1 MQVSAV
7 PVAVFR
13 CSTPPE
19 HVVTEP
25 SMMKL
30 HEGTTWVVMLRCG
43 FWGWVSHLP
52 VLWRLFRWLDNRRLV
67 RSWMERQ
74 GRQVNIGD
82 VPQFVVDIDPEA
94 LIITVDLPIDAE
106 ALTALMEGGP

>member
-1 MQVSAV
+1 
-7 PVAVFR
+7 
-13 CSTPPE
+13 
-19 HVVTEP
+19 
-25 SMMKL
+25 
-30 HEGTTWVVMLRCG
+30 
-43 FWGWVSHLP
+43 
-52 VLWRLFRWLDNRRLV
+52 
-67 RSWMERQ
+67 MERQ